1 MSWAFAEA
9 ANFAIRYF
17 KLAKAFY
24 QRKCTQTNPPVAYRA
39 LSNKLAKACYFM
51 MRDQVPFDVQRLFG
65 TETNRVEAAEPEKGL
80 VKSHKI

>member
-1 MSWAFAEA
+1 MASPYHNQCVIARPDPNIA
-9 ANFAIRYF
+9 
-17 KLAKAFY
+17 
-24 QRKCTQTNPPVAYRA
+24 VAYRA

-65 TETNRVEAAEPEKGL
+65 GETNRVEAAEPEKGL